1 MWNYLFYRK
10 FLISAMLFSGRT
22 NAIYLT
28 REYYQ
33 DYACAFDL
41 AYYPFD
47 TQVSMVLLNFAQFCS
62 VLLNYSTQFYSIS
75 SVKWCLKFKAKL
87 ITM

>member
-47 TQVSMVLLNFAQFCS
+47 TQVSIVLLNFIQFCS
-62 VLLNYSTQFYSIS
+62 ILLNFIR
-75 SVKWCLKFKAKL
+75 LAL
-87 ITM
+87 